1 MYPAETSIRNN
12 LLPGYGDFCVA
23 TENVCLQDFVRNL
36 LLASVDDFSFGSCRS
51 DLLNVS
57 GFDRITQYDSHDY
70 WFE

>member
-1 MYPAETSIRNN
+1 
-12 LLPGYGDFCVA
+12 VA

>member
-12 LLPGYGDFCVA
+12 LIPGYRDFCVA

-36 LLASVDDFSFGSCRS
+36 LLASVDDFSFRSYCS

-57 GFDRITQYDSHDY
+57 GFDRIAQYDLHD
-70 WFE
+70 